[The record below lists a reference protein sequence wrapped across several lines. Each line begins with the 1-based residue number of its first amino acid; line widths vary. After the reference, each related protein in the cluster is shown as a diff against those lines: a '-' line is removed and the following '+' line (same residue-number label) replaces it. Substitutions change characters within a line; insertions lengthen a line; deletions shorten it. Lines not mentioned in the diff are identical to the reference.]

1 MGKYVCA
8 AEEHLYLSARAL
20 LTPGQEQLNRLS
32 GDPIPAPVPVRL
44 VIDTGSKRS
53 TLLPGIIRHLDPVS
67 RGTARVETGLASLR
81 TSLYWVRL
89 VFPSTPLAAVP
100 ELAVARMAMP
110 PSLSSF
116 HGVIGRD
123 LLRRWESVLFEG
135 RRGRLTIR
143 DTPGGLLGWLRR

>member
-1 MGKYVCA
+1 MGKYVSA
-8 AEEHLYLSARAL
+8 VEDHLLLPARAM
-20 LTPGQEQLNRLS
+20 LTPGQEQQARLR
-32 GDPIPAPVPVRL
+32 GQPIPGPVSVRL

-53 TLLPGIIRHLDPVS
+53 TLLPGIIRQLNPIS
-67 RGTARVETGLASLR
+67 RGAARVETGLASLQ

-89 VFPSTPLAAVP
+89 DFPGTPLAAVP

-123 LLRRWESVLFEG
+123 LVRRWESVLFEG

-143 DTPGGLLGWLRR
+143 DMPGGLSGWLLR